1 MTNQIDRAK
10 SLFPATVNLKW
21 FLGHRRGVT
30 GAELADQL
38 LRADA
43 QVREGL
49 AMPTP
54 HLDGDL
60 TVQPVK

>member
-10 SLFPATVNLKW
+10 SLFPATANVKW

-49 AMPTP
+49 ATPTSQ
-54 HLDGDL
+54 LDGEL
-60 TVQPVK
+60 TVQPVR